1 MTQRLVARKT
11 AAASVRGMAG
21 KASFQWTDPL
31 SIDSQL
37 TDEELMI
44 KVRSCYCKRDDDQ
57 DQQVYAPTVVY
68 RNPPMTTARASCC
81 RASCRPTA
89 TPRSIRTS

>member
-1 MTQRLVARKT
+1 MQTARTMTQRLVARKT
-11 AAASVRGMAG
+11 ATVASVRGMAG

-44 KVRSCYCKRDDDQ
+44 KVRSCW
-57 DQQVYAPTVVY
+57 A
-68 RNPPMTTARASCC
+68 AR
-81 RASCRPTA
+81 
-89 TPRSIRTS
+89 